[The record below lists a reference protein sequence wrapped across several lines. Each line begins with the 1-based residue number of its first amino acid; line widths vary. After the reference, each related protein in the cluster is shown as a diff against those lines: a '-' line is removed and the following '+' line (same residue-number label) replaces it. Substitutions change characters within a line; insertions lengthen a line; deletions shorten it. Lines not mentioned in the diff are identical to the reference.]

1 MIRSLSVLSAVVL
14 AITACSVTTAPSSD
28 LITAI
33 PGAEAV
39 DLRNNSTETVYYFAA
54 DRGVLA
60 LLDFAVCRDPSK
72 CESIAPGSTKRVPYA
87 GIIGYSGTT
96 AELVVYHWRLIAKGG
111 GTFEQDSI
119 RSMIVP
125 LKE

>member
-1 MIRSLSVLSAVVL
+1 MLAV
-14 AITACSVTTAPSSD
+14 AACSVTTAPSSD

-33 PGAEAV
+33 PGEEAV
-39 DLRNNSTETVYYFAA
+39 DLRNNSSEPVYFFAA

-60 LLDFAVCRDPSK
+60 LLDFAICRDPAK
-72 CESIAPGSTKRVPYA
+72 CESIAPGTTKRVPYS
-87 GIIGYSGTT
+87 GIIGYSGTS
-96 AELVVYHWRLIAKGG
+96 AELVVYHWRLIARTG

-125 LKE
+125 LRN

>member
-1 MIRSLSVLSAVVL
+1 MIRSLSVLCAAL
-14 AITACSVTTAPSSD
+14 AIAACSVTTAPSSD
-28 LITAI
+28 LMTAI

-39 DLRNNSTETVYYFAA
+39 ELRNNSSDPVYFFAA

-72 CESIAPGSTKRVPYA
+72 CESIAPGTTKRVPYA

-96 AELVVYHWRLIAKGG
+96 AELVVYHWRLIEKTAGAY
-111 GTFEQDSI
+111 EQDSI

-125 LKE
+125 LRN

>member
-1 MIRSLSVLSAVVL
+1 MIRSLSVLSAVVV

-60 LLDFAVCRDPSK
+60 LLDFAICRDPSK

-96 AELVVYHWRLIAKGG
+96 AELVVYHWRLIAKGS